1 MIKMENIERIAEI
14 ECYTEEIEKWFKET
28 LENTEFLVTRKIE
41 IGYGATLE
49 IFKKSK

>member
-1 MIKMENIERIAEI
+1 MEKIEKIAEI
-14 ECYTEEIEKWFKET
+14 ECYTEDFEKWIKET

-49 IFKKSK
+49 IFKKTK